1 MKYAPLSAGIL
12 IFALLS
18 GLSGCRTAPN
28 NGDHGENC
36 ACHASTAKLDGSW
49 KLLDDPGLAAERLKR
64 PPGIAIEFSAD
75 NRVSGFAGVNRF
87 FGPYLVSGTSLKLGP
102 LGATMMAGEHSGYEA
117 GFLRLL
123 GQVNGCRVDGNALE
137 LRRDREP
144 LLIFIRG
151 N

>member
-1 MKYAPLSAGIL
+1 MKYAPLSAWVL

-18 GLSGCRTAPN
+18 GLPGCRTGSEG
-28 NGDHGENC
+28 GDHGENC
-36 ACHASTAKLDGSW
+36 ACHAPAATLDGSW
-49 KLLDDPGLAAERLKR
+49 MLLDDPGLAAQKFKR
-64 PPGIAIEFSAD
+64 PPGISIEFSAD